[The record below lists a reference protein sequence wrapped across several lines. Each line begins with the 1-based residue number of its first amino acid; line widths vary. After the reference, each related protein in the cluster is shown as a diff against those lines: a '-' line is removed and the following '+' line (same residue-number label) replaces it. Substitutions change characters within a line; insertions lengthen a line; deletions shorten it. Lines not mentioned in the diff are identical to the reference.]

1 VLVIE
6 ANLATRGFASCV
18 VGHTQSYDHASMP
31 GRLHGARGFRRAVAS
46 DAPQL
51 VMLVRSAY
59 RGSVSRQGWTSE
71 ADLVGGDRIDEGQV
85 LDLIERAGSA
95 LLVLDD
101 GDGVI
106 ACCHLEDRRDGVAWF
121 GTFAV
126 EPKQQ
131 GRGVGRRLLAEAE
144 ERAADAF
151 GALAM
156 EMTVLAQQEALIGWY
171 ERLGFKRTGE
181 TRRFPADPRHA
192 IPRRDDLHFVV
203 LRKHLNHERP
213 AR

>member
-1 VLVIE
+1 
-6 ANLATRGFASCV
+6 
-18 VGHTQSYDHASMP
+18 M
-31 GRLHGARGFRRAVAS
+31 
-46 DAPQL
+46 
-51 VMLVRSAY
+51 
-59 RGSVSRQGWTSE
+59 
-71 ADLVGGDRIDEGQV
+71 DEGQV

-203 LRKHLNHERP
+203 LRKHLNHEPP